1 MTSMR
6 MLLSR
11 YCSLFRKGRLEGQLD
26 EELQFHLQREMDD
39 LIEKGMRPEDARDI
53 ARKKFGNLDQTKEIY
68 RDRRGV
74 PLIENLFQDLRYGL
88 RGLRKN
94 PSFTAV
100 AVLSLALGIGA
111 NSAVFT
117 IINASLLRDL
127 PVRDPKQLVT
137 VAVYRQ
143 GQQNWRELSYPSFQ
157 AITANQHSLSE
168 MAASGSLRLKHVV
181 FERTELQELNALHG
195 SWVSSNY
202 FSFLGLAPAAG
213 SFFTPADSSRVGE
226 GAVAV
231 IGYSLWEHRLAR
243 DSAVLGK
250 TLVLDQVPVTI
261 VGVAPRDFPGDRQGA
276 TPVDIWI
283 PILMQPRFESRS
295 LIEARGA
302 TWFRTLGR
310 LKSDVTEAQAN
321 AELTALYRQDVAAA
335 GAYRGSLSDLRVEV
349 PSYSSGL
356 YPQERRPM
364 WQVLGLLM
372 AVVALVLLIACCN
385 VANLLLARGTARS
398 REIGVRLAVGCSRN
412 RLIAQLLTES
422 VLLSALGGILGYL
435 IAQAGTRLLTAGV
448 LPASLDLQPNG
459 RVLAFT
465 TAVSLLAGVVFGLVP
480 AIHAT
485 AVDLDPALRSSIRGQ
500 TASRSRQR
508 TSRILVV
515 AQVGLS
521 LWLLV
526 GAGLMLRTFQNVN
539 AIGLGVDRNVI
550 SLSVETE
557 GTVNASQFA
566 GLRNRLHD
574 RLKTLPGVQSV
585 SFSSQGVFSSSMTTA
600 PVRVPGSNVDPA
612 NDPDIEESWVSPEFF
627 ETMRL
632 KLILGRTLTE
642 QDAHA
647 RVGVIDEVVARSYFG
662 SENPLGKIIYLPK
675 VDAQSRYLPFG
686 PQLDEEQGF
695 EIVGVVN
702 DTKES
707 VKVRPARV
715 VYMPIERRDDFGN
728 MLYVRTTGDP
738 HRYKAA
744 ILQMLKE
751 FNRDVAV
758 TAWDSIEDRV
768 ERSVNQERFLATLL
782 STFGSLALILA
793 AVGLFGVMAYAVV
806 RRTGEIGIRMA
817 LGARR
822 ETVVAMVLRESL
834 LLTGAGVAV
843 GIIAALASRKLLS
856 GFLFG
861 LTANDPATIATVSAI
876 LLGVALLAG
885 YVPAC
890 RASRIDPLIA
900 LRHE

>member
-1 MTSMR
+1 MTWVR
-6 MLLSR
+6 VLLSR
-11 YCSLFRKGRLEGQLD
+11 IHSLFRKRQLDHQLD
-26 EELQFHLQREMDD
+26 EELHFHLQRETDD
-39 LIEKGMRPEDARDI
+39 LVAKGMTPEEAAIVAR
-53 ARKKFGNLDQTKEIY
+53 RKFGGLDQTKEIY
-68 RDRRGV
+68 RDARGV
-74 PLIENLFQDLRYGL
+74 PLIEKLFQDVRYGL

-100 AVLSLALGIGA
+100 AVVSLALGIGA

-117 IINASLLRDL
+117 ILNASLLRDL
-127 PVRDPKQLVT
+127 PVRNPKQLVT
-137 VAVYRQ
+137 VGIYRQ
-143 GQQNWRELSYPSFQ
+143 GQQNRRDLSYPSFQ
-157 AITANQHSLSE
+157 TIAANQKSLSE

-181 FERTELQELNALHG
+181 FEGTELQELNALHG
-195 SWVSSNY
+195 SWVSANY
-202 FSFLGLAPAAG
+202 FSFLGLAPATG
-213 SFFTPADSSRVGE
+213 RFFTPVDSSRVGE
-226 GAVAV
+226 GALAV
-231 IGYSLWEHRLAR
+231 IGYGLWENRLAR

-276 TPVDIWI
+276 PPVDIWI
-283 PILMQPRFESRS
+283 PMLMQPRFDSRN

-310 LKSDVTEAQAN
+310 LKSDVTEPQAN

-372 AVVALVLLIACCN
+372 AVVGLVLLIACCN
-385 VANLLLARGTARS
+385 VANLLLARGSARR
-398 REIGVRLAVGCSRN
+398 REIGVRLAIGCSRK

-422 VLLSALGGILGYL
+422 VLLSVLGGILGFL
-435 IAQAGTRLLTAGV
+435 IAQAGTRLLTVGV

-465 TAVSLLAGVVFGLVP
+465 IAVSLLVGVVFGLVP

-485 AVDLDPALRSSIRGQ
+485 AVDIDPALRSSTRSQ

-515 AQVGLS
+515 AEIGLS

-526 GAGLMLRTFQNVN
+526 GAGLMLRTFQNFS
-539 AIGLGVDRNVI
+539 AIELGVDRNVI

-566 GLRNRLHD
+566 GLRNKLHD

-585 SFSSQGVFSSSMTTA
+585 SFSSQGVFSSSMTSA
-600 PVRVPGSNVDPA
+600 PVRVPGSSVDPA
-612 NDPDIEESWVSPEFF
+612 NDPDIEESWVSAEFF
-627 ETMRL
+627 QTMGL
-632 KLILGRTLTE
+632 KLLLGRTLTE
-642 QDAHA
+642 QDTHA

-662 SENPLGKIIYLPK
+662 SENPLGKIIYFPK
-675 VDAQSRYLPFG
+675 VDAQNRYVPFG
-686 PQLDEEQGF
+686 QQLDEEQGF

-715 VYMPIERRDDFGN
+715 IYMPIEGRADFGN
-728 MLYVRTTGDP
+728 MLYIRTAGDP
-738 HRYKAA
+738 YRYKAG

-751 FNRDVAV
+751 FDRDVAV
-758 TAWDSIEDRV
+758 IAWDSIEDRV

-822 ETVVAMVLRESL
+822 ATVVAMVLRESL
-834 LLTGAGVAV
+834 ILTGAGVAI

-861 LTANDPATIATVSAI
+861 LTANDPTTIATASAI
-876 LLGVALLAG
+876 LLGVAALAG
-885 YVPAC
+885 YVPAY
-890 RASRIDPLIA
+890 RASRVDPLIA